1 MFDTFQCMKIDIIY
15 VSLIAIIIVILAY
28 AYVFS
33 EYYYKKMTLKPE
45 FEKMKDGQEI
55 RTLNPEMNWQII
67 NMGIDGYI
75 NNKKIVFNQPTYEKI
90 DSYNKF
96 TNKNA
101 LAAFLNDVVVIDID
115 SNEPLI
121 LDDKPMQ
128 NYLPKTT
135 VSVKTPHGYHYY
147 FHNDTGAP
155 ISSRVGLTINGA
167 KYPLDLLS
175 GSKQLIFLP
184 PTRIDNESYRW
195 INSPFTHRIEPISK
209 HMHLLDL
216 FAHTK
221 EFTIPPE
228 PANACI
234 SYSIPNMLCIAWDF
248 RIIQEFKYRCAST
261 QLEQLHS
268 NQHEFMYRADSTYY
282 LFLKHAPLKHHNANE
297 FVQHVSELIKT
308 HNIAGGIVH
317 LGFGTSHKLAGG
329 GNDLVQFNSAQVHNY
344 KRHGLSSAV
353 LSAEQNLV
361 QTSVF
366 THRPVSIIS
375 RDIMHETSL
384 SYSND
389 DNRNNYVVNEDM
401 FLIFMISNQTRIPCA
416 CLVQIIATDEP
427 KDEVKCTNLIQYYFR
442 NILNATHHSS
452 SPSQMLTFFSEVP
465 MLHDDTLN

>member
-1 MFDTFQCMKIDIIY
+1 MI
-15 VSLIAIIIVILAY
+15 
-28 AYVFS
+28 
-33 EYYYKKMTLKPE
+33 LKPE

-115 SNEPLI
+115 SNEPLM

-128 NYLPKTT
+128 NHLPKTT

-175 GSKQLIFLP
+175 GPKQLIFLP
-184 PTRIDNESYRW
+184 PTRIENESYRW

-209 HMHLLDL
+209 HTHLLDL

-221 EFTIPPE
+221 EFTISPE

-234 SYSIPNMLCIAWDF
+234 SHSIPNILCIAWDF

-261 QLEQLHS
+261 QLDQLHS
-268 NQHEFMYRADSTYY
+268 NQHEFMYRADATYY
-282 LFLKHAPLKHHNANE
+282 LFLKHAPLKHYKAKD
-297 FVQHVSELIKT
+297 FVQHVANLIET
-308 HNIAGGIVH
+308 HRITGGIVH

-344 KRHGLSSAV
+344 KQHGLSSAV
-353 LSAEQNLV
+353 LSVEQNLV

-384 SYSND
+384 SGYSND
-389 DNRNNYVVNEDM
+389 DDRNNCVVNEDM
-401 FLIFMISNQTRIPCA
+401 FLIFMLSNQTRIPCT
-416 CLVQIIATDEP
+416 CLTKIITSDEP
-427 KDEVKCTNLIQYYFR
+427 KNEVKCTNLIQYYIR
-442 NILNATHHSS
+442 NILNATHHTNH
-452 SPSQMLTFFSEVP
+452 PRNVLPFFGEVP
-465 MLHDDTLN
+465 MIQYEHDATVN

>member
-1 MFDTFQCMKIDIIY
+1 M
-15 VSLIAIIIVILAY
+15 S
-28 AYVFS
+28 S
-33 EYYYKKMTLKPE
+33 EYYYKTMILKPA
-45 FEKMKDGQEI
+45 FEKMKSGEEI
-55 RTLNPEMNWQII
+55 RTFNPEMNWQII

-101 LAAFLNDVVVIDID
+101 LAAFLNDVVVVDID
-115 SNEPLI
+115 SNEPLV

-128 NYLPKTT
+128 NYLPETT

-147 FHNDTGAP
+147 FYNDTGAP
-155 ISSRVGLTINGA
+155 ISSRVGLTINGT

-175 GSKQLIFLP
+175 GSKQIIFLP
-184 PTRIDNESYRW
+184 PTRIETESYRW

-209 HMHLLDL
+209 HTHLLDL

-221 EFTIPPE
+221 EFTISPE

-234 SYSIPNMLCIAWDF
+234 SHSIPNILCIAWDF

-261 QLEQLHS
+261 QLDQLHS
-268 NQHEFMYRADSTYY
+268 NQHEFMYRADATYY
-282 LFLKHAPLKHHNANE
+282 LFLKHAPLKHYKAKD
-297 FVQHVSELIKT
+297 FVQHVADLIET
-308 HNIAGGIVH
+308 HRITGGIVH
-317 LGFGTSHKLAGG
+317 LGFGTSHKPDG

-344 KRHGLSSAV
+344 KRHGLSSAA
-353 LSAEQNLV
+353 LSAEQTLV

-384 SYSND
+384 SDYSD
-389 DNRNNYVVNEDM
+389 DYRSNYVVNDDM
-401 FLIFMISNQTRIPCA
+401 FLIFMLSNQTRIPCT
-416 CLVQIIATDEP
+416 CLLKIIASDEP
-427 KDEVKCTNLIQYYFR
+427 KNEVKCTNIIQYYIR
-442 NILNATHHSS
+442 NILNATHHTKH
-452 SPSQMLTFFSEVP
+452 PRNVLPFFGEVP
-465 MLHDDTLN
+465 MIQYEHDATWN